1 MPLYEY
7 KCKFCD
13 ITFEVMQS
21 IKEIPQADCLICN
34 STSNERLISAGGNF
48 VLRGEGWAKDNYS
61 KTK

>member
-13 ITFEVMQS
+13 TIFEVMQS
-21 IKEIPQADCLICN
+21 IKEIPQANCLVCN
-34 STSNERLISAGGNF
+34 LTSSERLISAGGSF

-61 KTK
+61 KEK